1 MINVENKSSYFS
13 YISYFIN
20 CIRKYFNNNKTSYI
34 IDERELEANKYMHFN
49 RNCGLIGKRDRVIEK
64 EQDKSINQYSSIK
77 NRNKNNSSNKVI
89 ICYENGEYIIGEKVF
104 NDSEI

>member
-20 CIRKYFNNNKTSYI
+20 YIRKYFNNNKTSYV

-49 RNCGLIGKRDRVIEK
+49 RNCGLIRKGDRVIEI
-64 EQDKSINQYSSIK
+64 DDNPINKYSSIK
-77 NRNKNNSSNKVI
+77 NRNKKNSSNKVI
-89 ICYENGEYIIGEKVF
+89 ICYENDEYIIGEKVF
-104 NDSEI
+104 SDSEI